1 MAAPSCSVE
10 PPWVSV
16 ERILETLNEQL
27 DGGEPVPRAVEQG
40 VFVVGGRRSILDGY
54 VDGEVGIGVHFKARR
69 PVADL
74 EGGDFALTFEQ
85 AVLGDVHPFEAAS
98 GREVELRVPVGAP
111 RGDDAEAA
119 MAVLPRQIVD
129 RVERLGGN
137 SQS

>member
-1 MAAPSCSVE
+1 MAKLGLACIS
-10 PPWVSV
+10 
-16 ERILETLNEQL
+16 R
-27 DGGEPVPRAVEQG
+27 
-40 VFVVGGRRSILDGY
+40 
-54 VDGEVGIGVHFKARR
+54 
-69 PVADL
+69 
-74 EGGDFALTFEQ
+74 Q

-137 SQS
+137 FQSLRLVLSTVRLYVLNPDLVVLREWRDLPGCVLEARLRGSDR